1 MNYKNRKALFS
12 LSQSQSQLEPY
23 PLEEDSTGYVF
34 VTDAGVRYNLY
45 FSEGKYYLSDVA
57 QIPFADYIL
66 MFGIKPLQE
75 PVSSA
80 DPRIKVT
87 VIYLL
92 ELLFNSEPQT
102 VIIYVCDQSDERQKT
117 RGRMF
122 SRWFSSYRKGFV
134 KRNYESEDQRLFAY
148 AIFREDHPFKPQVEA
163 LVEQFILSKES

>member
-1 MNYKNRKALFS
+1 
-12 LSQSQSQLEPY
+12 
-23 PLEEDSTGYVF
+23 
-34 VTDAGVRYNLY
+34 
-45 FSEGKYYLSDVA
+45 
-57 QIPFADYIL
+57 

-87 VIYLL
+87 VIHLL
-92 ELLFNSEPQT
+92 ELLFNAEPQT

-117 RGRMF
+117 RGRLF
-122 SRWFSSYRKGFV
+122 NRWFSSYGAGLV

-163 LVEQFILSKES
+163 LVEQFILSKEADN